1 MDPSGEG
8 GGLRGPPEGYGW
20 GVKGWGA
27 RRAGRP
33 LRHAR
38 PAGQVRNHS
47 WAVSAAALTLIGTM
61 VVVLVTALNSSGR
74 PLLAVAS
81 PSGASTAGAAPRLS
95 LPIASVEPEAAAS
108 TTPSAVPSPGA
119 STATVRASR
128 FGAGLLIADR
138 GNGRLLFVDDK
149 GKVLWRFPVRGSLAP
164 GQRFAADDAFI
175 SPDGKTIV
183 ANEEQ
188 HEVIVRID
196 IATRKVIWQY
206 GHFDRAGS
214 GRGQLHTPDDAY
226 PLANGDIIVADIEN
240 CRILQIAPDKHVVH
254 QWGRT
259 GVCVDR
265 APWTYGRPNGDTPL
279 PDGGILITEIKD
291 SRVVRLSASGRVLFD
306 FHVPVRYPSDAQLM
320 RNGNVLV
327 ADYSSPGQVVI
338 MSPTGHLVWR
348 YAPTSGVRRLDHP
361 SLAVELADGT
371 IALNDDFR
379 HRIVVIDPRTD
390 RIVWQYGHTDRR
402 GTTAGYLYVPDG
414 IDPIPMGTALGGSG

>member
-61 VVVLVTALNSSGR
+61 VVVLLTALNSSGR

-81 PSGASTAGAAPRLS
+81 PGGASTAGAAPRLS

-226 PLANGDIIVADIEN
+226 PLANGDIVVADIRN
-240 CRILQIAPDKHVVH
+240 CRILELTPQKTVAR
-254 QWGRT
+254 QWGRAGHCHHNPPT
-259 GVCVDR
+259 R
-265 APWTYGRPNGDTPL
+265 FANPNGDTPL
-279 PDGGILITEIKD
+279 ADGGLLVTEID
-291 SRVVRLSASGRVLFD
+291 GSRVVRLTQAGKVVFD
-306 FHVPVRYPSDAQLM
+306 IHAPVRYPSDAQLDSL
-320 RNGNVLV
+320 GNVV
-327 ADYSSPGQVVI
+327 VVDYSRPGAVLRIRPDGRV
-338 MSPTGHLVWR
+338 LWR
-348 YAPTSGVRRLDHP
+348 YRPRAGRGHLDHP
-361 SLAVELADGT
+361 SLALPLPDGT
-371 IALNDDFR
+371 IVLNDDFR
-379 HRIVVIDPRTD
+379 HRVIVI
-390 RIVWQYGHTDRR
+390 
-402 GTTAGYLYVPDG
+402 
-414 IDPIPMGTALGGSG
+414 